1 MTIEASK
8 VETKPV
14 ETSSNTTVVT
24 VRSGSSQSSGDVA
37 NIDEKKFNVILNV
50 SGYSVDDIKVKVEW
64 RDWFITT

>member
-24 VRSGSSQSSGDVA
+24 VGSGSSQSSGDVA

-50 SGYSVDDIKVKVEW
+50 RGYSVDDIKVKVEW